1 MLEYC
6 LNSPSETFERL
17 SLELSS
23 LDEKAKKKAMKKK
36 MKKYLKEWEHTWDN
50 AGKSES
56 K

>member
-1 MLEYC
+1 MLEYH
-6 LNSPSETFERL
+6 LNSPLEPFERF
-17 SLELSS
+17 SLEPTS
-23 LDEKAKKKAMKKK
+23 LNKKAKKKAMKKK